1 MKKDGFIL
9 LTTMLFIFV
18 STLLILS
25 LMQCVLLYSQE
36 ARQRVTNHKAFHDL
50 ELEGEQLDINQ
61 FDCIVSESNP
71 NQLVLNVLKHR
82 GCTKLVEKQ
91 KWLYSIADLG
101 LYPCL
106 PIVID
111 KKKYASH
118 HWLITL
124 SSEQVNKTLQFRIVK
139 PSDVVALCNLSYEH
153 IISQGVVSWRLLG

>member
-50 ELEGEQLDINQ
+50 ELAGAQLDLNQ
-61 FDCIVSESNP
+61 LACIVSESDP
-71 NQLVLNVLKHR
+71 NQLVLNVLNQQ
-82 GCTKLVEKQ
+82 GCTQLSEQQ
-91 KWLYSIADLG
+91 KWIYSVADLG

-106 PIVID
+106 PIVFD
-111 KKKYASH
+111 KEKYASH

-124 SSEQVNKTLQFRIVK
+124 SSEQYRKTLQFRIVK
-139 PSDVVALCNLSYEH
+139 RSDVIALCKLSCEH
-153 IISQGVVSWRLLG
+153 IIYQGVISWRLIG